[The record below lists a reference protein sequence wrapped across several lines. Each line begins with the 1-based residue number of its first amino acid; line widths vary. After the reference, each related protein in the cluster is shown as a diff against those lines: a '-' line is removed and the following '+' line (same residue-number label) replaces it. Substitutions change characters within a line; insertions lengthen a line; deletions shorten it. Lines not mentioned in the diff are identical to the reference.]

1 MTAAVGGHAPRQVPE
16 PAADT
21 SVDVID
27 CIDCIDCVDL
37 PVDPLAQ
44 AWEQILAAVLAEG
57 PPEPVEG
64 PPGESFDLP
73 GRPASDPGAVLR
85 VAGAPEPAGTTK

>member
-64 PPGESFDLP
+64 PLEKPAAP
-73 GRPASDPGAVLR
+73 AVRPAA
-85 VAGAPEPAGTTK
+85 